1 MSDFPNLVDISATAK
16 RISSH
21 VLKTPTLPYYGSQ
34 LADILGPGCEI
45 WLKLEL
51 FQRTGSFKPRGALN
65 VIMNMPEEQRERGVA
80 AFSAGNH
87 AIATAYAAKMLGVTA
102 KVAMPKTANPFRVER
117 CRALG
122 AEIVL
127 ADDMEGL
134 HGAVERLQKDEGRSL
149 VHPFEGP
156 RTFEGTSTVGLELCN
171 DVSDLD
177 AVIVPIGGGGLISGI
192 ASAVKQAA
200 PNCLVFGVEPEG
212 AKGIS
217 LSLAAGEP
225 ISQVPLSSI
234 ADSLSAPFHTPLAF
248 SIIQELVDDVV
259 TVTDDEII
267 AAMRFVFCDLKL
279 AVEPAAA
286 TGLAALVGPLKTKLA
301 GKRIGLILC
310 GTNID
315 QKTYVRFTNQ
325 ANTR

>member
-1 MSDFPNLVDISATAK
+1 MSNYPTLAEISATAE
-16 RISSH
+16 RISGL
-21 VLKTPTLPYYGSQ
+21 VFETPTLPYFGSQ
-34 LADILGPGCEI
+34 LGDILSPGTDI

-65 VIMNMPEEQRERGVA
+65 VIMNMPEDQLERGVA

-87 AIATAYAAKMLGVTA
+87 AIATAYAAKTLGVSA
-102 KVAMPKTANPFRVER
+102 KVVMPKSANPFRVER
-117 CRALG
+117 CQALG
-122 AEIVL
+122 ADIVF
-127 ADDMEGL
+127 ADDMAAL
-134 HGAVERLQKDEGRSL
+134 HSAVERLQKDEGRAL

-156 RTFEGTSTVGLELCN
+156 RTFEGTGTIGLELCN
-171 DVSDLD
+171 AVEELD

-192 ASAVKQAA
+192 ASAVKQAQ

-212 AKGIS
+212 AKGMS

-225 ISQVPLSSI
+225 VADVPLSSI

-248 SIIQELVDDVV
+248 SIIKDFVDEIV
-259 TVTDDEII
+259 TVPDEEIVT
-267 AAMRFVFCDLKL
+267 AMRFVFSDLKL

-286 TGLAALVGPLKTKLA
+286 TTMAALLGPLKSKLS
-301 GKRIGLILC
+301 GKRTALILC

-315 QKTYVRFTNQ
+315 PDTYGRFTNL
-325 ANTR
+325 A

>member
-1 MSDFPNLVDISATAK
+1 MSDFPTLADISATAE
-16 RISSH
+16 RISGH
-21 VLKTPTLPYYGSQ
+21 VFKTPTLAYFGSQ
-34 LADILGPGCEI
+34 LGDVLAPNSDI
-45 WLKLEL
+45 WLKMEL

-65 VIMNMPEEQRERGVA
+65 VIMNMPEEQRRRGVA

-87 AIATAYAAKMLGVTA
+87 AIATAYAARTLGVSA

-122 AEIVL
+122 AEIVF
-127 ADDMEGL
+127 ADDMAGL
-134 HGAVERLQKDEGRSL
+134 HSAVERLQQEEGRAL

-156 RTFEGTSTVGLELCN
+156 RTFEGTGTVGIELCN
-171 DVSDLD
+171 AVENLD

-192 ASAVKQAA
+192 ASAVKQAQ

-212 AKGIS
+212 ARGMS

-225 ISQVPLSSI
+225 ISDVPLSSI

-248 SIIQELVDDVV
+248 SIVKRFVDEVA
-259 TVTDDEII
+259 TVSDEEIV
-267 AAMRFVFCDLKL
+267 AAMRFIFCDLKL
-279 AVEPAAA
+279 AVEPAGA
-286 TGLAALVGPLKTKLA
+286 TALAALLGPLKSRLA
-301 GKRIGLILC
+301 GKRTGLLLC

-315 QKTYVRFTNQ
+315 PETYRRYTNQ
-325 ANTR
+325 A